1 MSPRLRKKFAMT
13 IEYIRYELAAHEPDE
28 LINAYTAAAEALR
41 AAPEC
46 LAFELSRCEE
56 APRSFILRIEWH
68 STAAHLEGFRKGPQF
83 PPFLAAIKPFIG
95 EIAEMRH
102 YAPSAVTWRRA
113 TAR

>member
-1 MSPRLRKKFAMT
+1 MPPRTREKFAMT
-13 IEYIRYELAAHEPDE
+13 IEYIRYELAAHEPEE
-28 LINAYTAAAEALR
+28 LLHAYIAAAGCLR

-56 APRSFILRIEWH
+56 APRCFILRIEWR

-95 EIAEMRH
+95 EIADMRH
-102 YAPSAVTWRRA
+102 YAPTAVAWRRA
-113 TAR
+113 